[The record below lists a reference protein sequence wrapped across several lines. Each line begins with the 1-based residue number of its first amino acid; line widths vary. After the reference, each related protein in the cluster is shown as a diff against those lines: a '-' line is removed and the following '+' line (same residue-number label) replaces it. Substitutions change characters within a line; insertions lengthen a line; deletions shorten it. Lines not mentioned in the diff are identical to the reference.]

1 MFSTKIC
8 DKENPRMLIELEKR
22 KKKLLKVIIGDYIIS
37 KNLIFGFDSPKIKYL
52 EYVRYSL
59 IKYYKKTR
67 DTISERKKKTIQKD
81 FIIIFIILKFLVN
94 FFQLNKK
101 KKITILEKQIKIDK
115 HQLKNKKFPLQS
127 SIASCINIL
136 RGEVIKITEI
146 DMQMRYFETNINSI
160 KSLQDN
166 IKKKI
171 YNLQRKKNFVITKNK
186 IAFRNFYLCFLTTL
200 LTYFILFY
208 I

>member
-1 MFSTKIC
+1 MSSTKIY
-8 DKENPRMLIELEKR
+8 DKENPRIPFELEKR

-37 KNLIFGFDSPKIKYL
+37 KNLIFGFDSPKNKYL

-67 DTISERKKKTIQKD
+67 DTIIERKKRTMQID

-94 FFQLNKK
+94 FFQLKKK

-136 RGEVIKITEI
+136 REEVTKITEI
-146 DMQMRYFETNINSI
+146 DVQMKYFETNINSI

-171 YNLQRKKNFVITKNK
+171 YNLQRKKNFLITKNK
-186 IAFRNFYLCFLTTL
+186 IAFRNFYLFFLTSL
-200 LTYFILFY
+200 STYFILFY